1 MVMDTILRKGE
12 ESVMSEYEV
21 TVYRTVQQSTVI
33 TVESDRPLTDTE
45 RGFIRMKAEDE
56 AADTNDF
63 DWDTLDIQI
72 EYDETQV
79 KKLLEEE

>member
-1 MVMDTILRKGE
+1 
-12 ESVMSEYEV
+12 MSEYEV

-45 RGFIRMKAEDE
+45 RGFIRMQAEDE
-56 AADTNDF
+56 AAELSDL
-63 DWDTLDIQI
+63 DWDNLDVQI

-79 KKLLEEE
+79 KVV

>member
-1 MVMDTILRKGE
+1 MK
-12 ESVMSEYEV
+12 EYEV

-33 TVESDRPLTDTE
+33 TVDSDRPLTDTE

-56 AADTNDF
+56 AAELSDL
-63 DWDTLDIQI
+63 DWDNLDVQI

-79 KKLLEEE
+79 KVRP

>member
-1 MVMDTILRKGE
+1 
-12 ESVMSEYEV
+12 MSEYEV

-45 RGFIRMKAEDE
+45 RGFIRMQAEDE
-56 AADTNDF
+56 AAELSDL
-63 DWDTLDIQI
+63 DWDNLDVQI

-79 KKLLEEE
+79 KLV

>member
-1 MVMDTILRKGE
+1 MK
-12 ESVMSEYEV
+12 EYEV

-45 RGFIRMKAEDE
+45 RGFIRMQAEDE
-56 AADTNDF
+56 AAELSDL
-63 DWDTLDIQI
+63 DWDNLDVQI

-79 KKLLEEE
+79 KVV